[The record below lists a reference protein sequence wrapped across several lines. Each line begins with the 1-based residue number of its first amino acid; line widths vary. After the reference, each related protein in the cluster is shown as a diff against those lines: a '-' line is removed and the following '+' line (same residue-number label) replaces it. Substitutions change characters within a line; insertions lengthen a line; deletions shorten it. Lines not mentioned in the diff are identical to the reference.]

1 MGDTTGPQRKH
12 VEVLHS
18 LRDRRYKALK
28 EALELRQAGVR
39 GTQAAGLRDLCR
51 GLLSEI
57 RALDAALAHLLV
69 ADTQEL
75 LVQTVQFYG
84 DPESYMAIGFFPDR
98 PCGDFIED
106 FEDHRR
112 KCSAV
117 VPEPQNGPWSQRR
130 DRETVGLT
138 PREPVYMPVRSF
150 KRGMKREP
158 LLVWQAQ

>member
-106 FEDHRR
+106 FEDTELGLKPGKRARATLAALDEKFEKVR
-112 KCSAV
+112 K
-117 VPEPQNGPWSQRR
+117 R
-130 DRETVGLT
+130 
-138 PREPVYMPVRSF
+138 
-150 KRGMKREP
+150 
-158 LLVWQAQ
+158 

>member
-1 MGDTTGPQRKH
+1 MKH
-12 VEVLHS
+12 ALVLQS
-18 LRDRRYKALK
+18 FRERRHKALS

-57 RALDAALAHLLV
+57 RALDAAMAHLIV

-84 DPESYMAIGFFPDR
+84 DPESYRAIGFFPDR

-106 FEDHRR
+106 FADTELGLKPGKRARATLDALDGKFQKFR
-112 KCSAV
+112 K
-117 VPEPQNGPWSQRR
+117 R
-130 DRETVGLT
+130 
-138 PREPVYMPVRSF
+138 
-150 KRGMKREP
+150 
-158 LLVWQAQ
+158 